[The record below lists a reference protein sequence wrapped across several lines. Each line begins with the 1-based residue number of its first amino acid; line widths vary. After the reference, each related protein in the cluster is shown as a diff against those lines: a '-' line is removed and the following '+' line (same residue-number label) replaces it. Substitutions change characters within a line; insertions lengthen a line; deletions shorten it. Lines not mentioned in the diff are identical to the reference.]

1 MVSNTAK
8 SEVFNEKILQLGNS
22 NMKKNIALVLSS
34 GGARGCAHIGAIRVL
49 EQHGF
54 HIAAVAGTSMGA
66 LVGGIF
72 ATGQLPQ
79 FEEWISSLDVM
90 EVLRLTD
97 FSISKKGL
105 VEGRKVIERI
115 KEIVPD
121 RNIEDLP
128 VPFCAV
134 ATDIIHGTETVFTQ
148 GNLYDAIRAS
158 ISIPTVFQPL
168 KIETQYYVDG
178 GLINPI
184 PVNCVKRHEG
194 DLLVVVDVNSSIPF
208 KRKEAA
214 KETVIMGSQLKYVN
228 LIREKLNN
236 LIPEQTE
243 DDIGIFNLTNLSI
256 STMMRKIS
264 DLTLEKYP
272 PDLLISIS
280 RESFSS
286 FDFYKAKEIIRE
298 GEEATEKTIK
308 AWLSREKK

>member
-1 MVSNTAK
+1 
-8 SEVFNEKILQLGNS
+8 
-22 NMKKNIALVLSS
+22 MKKNIALVLSS

-54 HIAAVAGTSMGA
+54 HITSVAGTSMGA

-72 ATGQLPQ
+72 ATGRLLQ

-105 VEGRKVIERI
+105 VKGRKVIERI

-184 PVNCVKRHEG
+184 PINCVKRHKG

-208 KRKEAA
+208 EKKEIA
-214 KETVIMGSQLKYVN
+214 KETAIMGNQLKYVN
-228 LIREKLNN
+228 LIREKLSN
-236 LIPEQTE
+236 LIPDKTE

-264 DLTLEKYP
+264 DFTLEMYK

-298 GEEATEKTIK
+298 GEEATEKSIK